1 MANIKKSFNFRNGVQ
16 VDEDNLLVTPTGL
29 VGIGTTVPTEALDV
43 VGNLIVSGVTSTT
56 LAQTGILTVTTLI
69 PTEII
74 GSGVSISSGV
84 ITSTGGGGIVTFFG
98 DGQYLEN
105 LPTTQFVS
113 SSTGIALTS
122 QNCGIGTTNAISTLQ
137 VGGDPN
143 TQPKGVGISSYGDIK
158 ATGIITATAFV
169 GPLTGAVTGNVTGN
183 ADSATLASAA
193 TVLQTARN
201 IGGVS
206 FDGSA
211 DITLPGVNSS
221 GNQNTSGTATNL
233 SGSPNITV
241 SGVDLN
247 GNLDVSGNTTLGD
260 SSSDTL
266 TVNSTSTF
274 TQPITG
280 ATGQNKIPSLYSAMT
295 DLPSPSTY
303 HGMFA
308 HVHATGRGYFSHAG
322 GWYELVNK
330 ETSGKVGTGTETYNV
345 GLLGVGAN
353 SPANDIQVRKTGN
366 AEIQVTSETGV
377 AGLTVGRETGVLDTN
392 NAEIR
397 YAADNLGQYSSE
409 QSLDII
415 NYGTGNFN
423 YHLSANNPNAY
434 QGDFHWHRGINNQ
447 RLMTLTG
454 IGGSLGVGTTLPS
467 TELDVFGDGTF
478 SGNVTV
484 GNDLTLAGQLTVPV
498 VNSDV
503 NGNIVGNVD
512 GNINATAGVST
523 FYNLRATGVSTF
535 LTTKVSTLGIGIDPS
550 TPLSANS
557 SETDRFFVA
566 ANGDV
571 GIKTT
576 NTQGNSL
583 LVAGSIVGQIIGAGT
598 TQALSTVDFSLAG
611 QGLGGAFAN
620 KMFMIPPK
628 VTSAQKSSLAGLTGG
643 AFIYNTS
650 VNKLEVYNGSAWAPL
665 ETNTGGGEEN
675 QFAFSNIAVSGQ
687 TTVEADAKQDTVTFV
702 GGSNMTITTN
712 ATGDEITFASS
723 GGGGGGGTVTSV
735 TGTAP
740 IESSGGNTPAISITA
755 ATQSAAGSMS
765 AADKVRL
772 DAMDD
777 NAADDQTSTEIKAL
791 LAGDNLTDAHL
802 AQNSVG
808 SSEIKDGAVDALQLA
823 NTSVSA
829 GAYTNADITVDAQ
842 GRLTAATSGKNHIIS
857 SWNVTASGLNY
868 RFTGPGNL
876 TGTQNNPKL
885 FLVRGQKYEFDLN
898 AGSHPFHIRVS
909 DQGSDYTNGVTTV
922 GNNQT
927 GKITFDVP
935 MDAPSVLYYQCDTHP
950 SQMIGTI
957 DIASPPKQIQ
967 SLQGT
972 TAQIND
978 NAYAELNIT
987 GYKVYSLFK
996 IASNHDALVRV
1007 YVDDAS
1013 RDADTTRSEGQDP
1026 NPGIGLIAEA
1036 RTSGGTILVTPGAM
1050 GFNND
1055 SPQTNNIYLGVTNR
1069 SGSPQQIQVT
1079 LTAIQIGE

>member
-113 SSTGIALTS
+113 SATGIALTS

-233 SGSPNITV
+233 SGSPSITV

-274 TQPITG
+274 NQPITG
-280 ATGQNKIPSLYSAMT
+280 TTGQNKIPSLYSAMT

-330 ETSGKVGTGTETYNV
+330 ETSGVVGTGTETYNV

-353 SPANDIQVRKTGN
+353 SPANDIQVRKSGN

-377 AGLTVGRETGVLDTN
+377 AGLTLGRETGVLNTN

-434 QGDFHWHRGINNQ
+434 QGDFNWHRGINNE

-454 IGGSLGVGTTLPS
+454 IGGSIGLGTTLPLYHLDIRGDGGFSSDLRVGNDLTVIGALTVPSINSNITGNVLGDLDGNVNSTGISTFNDFTAGVTTHTSITADQIGIGTPAYLPLSVNGDPNQRFVVSPTGKVGIKTSETQGMDLLVVGSSSQLILGVGTTEP
-467 TELDVFGDGTF
+467 
-478 SGNVTV
+478 
-484 GNDLTLAGQLTVPV
+484 
-498 VNSDV
+498 
-503 NGNIVGNVD
+503 
-512 GNINATAGVST
+512 
-523 FYNLRATGVSTF
+523 
-535 LTTKVSTLGIGIDPS
+535 
-550 TPLSANS
+550 
-557 SETDRFFVA
+557 
-566 ANGDV
+566 
-571 GIKTT
+571 
-576 NTQGNSL
+576 
-583 LVAGSIVGQIIGAGT
+583 
-598 TQALSTVDFSLAG
+598 LSTVDFSIAG
-611 QGLGGAFAN
+611 QNIPTGNFAN
-620 KMFMIPPK
+620 KSFMIPPK
-628 VTSAQKSSLAGLTGG
+628 VNNSQKGSLTGLTGG

-650 VNKLEVYNGSAWAPL
+650 VNKLEVYNGSAWTPL

-823 NTSVSA
+823 NTSVTA

-885 FLVRGQKYEFDLN
+885 YLVRGQKYEFDLN
-898 AGSHPFHIRVS
+898 AGGHPFHIRVS

-1069 SGSPQQIQVT
+1069 SGGPQQIQVT